1 MPRRQP
7 PAHIG
12 RHQKRLLAIT
22 RDKALAHHEIVLNP
36 PDDTPTYATATG
48 EGASAITAHPRP
60 LHAKDGMSR
69 AAFSA

>member
-22 RDKALAHHEIVLNP
+22 RDKALAHHDIVL
-36 PDDTPTYATATG
+36 T
-48 EGASAITAHPRP
+48 SIVR
-60 LHAKDGMSR
+60 
-69 AAFSA
+69 